1 MDISTLRQQTC
12 LHLTLQYPD
21 LYPDGIER
29 LVDECFANAQKT
41 FQDDFII
48 QFSPKAWASVT
59 ITYVTHFLESG
70 VDVSISEIFAAV
82 VRDSIRGNR
91 MDLVVQQLV
100 QHKNFQVEEKTPKLS
115 LVDNNPTL

>member
-29 LVDECFANAQKT
+29 LVDECFTNAQKT
-41 FQDDFII
+41 FKEDFII
-48 QFSPKAWASVT
+48 QFSPKAWASIT
-59 ITYVTHFLESG
+59 ITYVTHFLETG

-91 MDLVVQQLV
+91 MDLVVQQLA
-100 QHKNFQVEEKTPKLS
+100 QQKSFQVETSSPKLS
-115 LVDNNPTL
+115 LVDNNSTI